1 MKKSSSIL
9 ARWSLG
15 PFLLLAA
22 LLLCAV
28 PSFGQSTYTW
38 IGSNGLGGDGT
49 WNTAAHWSPSRSSPN
64 AADILQFSLGG
75 SPTITVNA
83 GFTNGSIRV
92 SNSTSVTFT
101 AGAGRTLIVTNV
113 TGDDLIIA
121 SNSSITLGT
130 NINMTLASSATAA
143 ISGTLTVN
151 SGRTYNTDGTSVVTT
166 VMGTI
171 VNAGTVTSTTAGKLL
186 FNSGSIY
193 QHNQNGGTVPTA
205 TWDANSTC
213 QITGITNANP
223 TGLAQSFG
231 HLVWNT
237 PGMTGNRTFPDAS
250 TMSIAGNLQ
259 IQSTG
264 TGILE
269 FNNQTALS
277 ISGNL
282 LISGGTTQLTPNN
295 TARSWTV
302 GGSVTISGGTLDLS
316 NGNKVG
322 TLNVAGNFSITSGT
336 LTETG
341 TGSGAVIFNGSG
353 TQIYT
358 SGGTV
363 SNTINFTVNSGSYL
377 QMADGTTVVSGGGSF
392 TLSSGATLGV
402 TSVDGITTSGATGNI
417 QVTGTRTYSSG
428 AHYIYNGTTA
438 QVTGNGLT
446 QNIPANLTINNSAGV
461 TLSAATTI
469 SGNLTIASGAV
480 LDASS
485 SNFNMTVGGNW
496 TNNGGT
502 FTPRAATVTF
512 NGTGAQA
519 INGTAVSQTFH
530 SITVNKSAQ
539 TLSFGGSTSSISLS
553 GNLTILAGTFDLGSG
568 TADRISA
575 GGVLTVSNGATLK
588 VGGTGTLPANYST
601 HSIGATSTVEYNGTT
616 QTIAALNSAQDYG
629 NLIVSSSTSATAG
642 GNVGV
647 VGTLTLNNDL
657 NMGSNTLTL
666 GSAAT
671 VTSTGDVVGA
681 VFRSGL
687 ATGTAYAFNNQY
699 TTITFSGSAPTNVTS
714 VLTRGA
720 APSGKS
726 NAIQRYYT
734 ISNTGGF
741 GTATLRLRYLDSELN
756 GNTELDLV
764 LWKDV
769 SGTWTEQGRTGSV
782 DVTNNFVELAGV
794 TSFSAWTLA
803 NNLLDH
809 FAVSFTS
816 PQTSGVAFTGT
827 NTITAQDAGNR
838 TVTRFNAAT
847 NNVTVTATPN
857 DGTITGLGSGNNNVL
872 NQASDFVNGVANVT
886 GSLVFSGLTG
896 NHTFTATSANGKT
909 GTSGTVTIN
918 ASTTNWVGGTSNNWN
933 DPANW
938 SNGVPGAG
946 TNVVI
951 GSATF
956 RPRVPTTGASTF
968 DLTINNGGYLEWES
982 CGGVLNIYG
991 QLTIVNG
998 GTMDLGT
1005 CTPAN
1010 QVVFHGNFTI
1020 NNGGAIQAG
1029 NGIIDLKASSWQNNP
1044 GSSFYPGTSTVIVDG
1059 TGNQTISGDITFY
1072 NLIVDNPTGTVTFTG
1087 DVVVEN
1093 DMTIEAGSTVDVS
1106 GGGTLTVVGDFN
1118 NQGSVPTDKPYIVS
1132 ATAVSTTQVDV
1143 TFNEPVQQT
1152 SAETASNYSI
1162 RLQSGGTLSI
1172 SSAVRDGTNT
1182 AVVHLTPSSALTPGN
1197 VDTLVV
1203 NNVQDLSGGDVIQA
1217 NSRKRITSAA
1227 LNVFYSRASGNWND
1241 VNTWSF
1247 VSHVGAAASRLPGSA
1262 TGDSVIVGNNH
1273 TVTLDVNV
1281 SNLNLVRVNSTGT
1294 LNTGTFVI
1302 SGSGAFELNAGGTLG
1317 IGSADGITASGASGN
1332 IQTTTRSFSTG
1343 ANYTYNGTS
1352 AQVTGNGLPSTVNNL
1367 TISNA
1372 AGVTLTASTS
1382 LTGDLTVSSGTF
1394 DLGANNANR
1403 SSSGGTLTLGA
1414 GTTLKIGGTGSLPSN
1429 YTAHS
1434 INSSST
1440 VEYNGTNQTVAAL
1453 NSSQNYGTLIIS
1465 GSGTKTLAGNIGIVN
1480 DLTISGGTFDLSTF
1494 TANRTVSG
1502 GSLTLSSGTAL
1513 TVGGSSGGLTG
1524 SNFPANFSALT
1535 LDGTVEYNGT
1545 GAQSVAPLAYTHVL
1559 FSNGGTKTIDGT
1571 ITFNG
1576 NFTVNAGAVVVVAAT
1591 GDIQINGNLV
1601 VGGSFTNN
1609 GTISIGN

>member
-1 MKKSSSIL
+1 M
-9 ARWSLG
+9 G

-22 LLLCAV
+22 LLLCAA

-49 WNTAAHWSPSRSSPN
+49 WNTATHWSPSRSSPN

-75 SPTITVNA
+75 SPTVTVNA
-83 GFTNGSIRV
+83 GFTNGSIQV

-101 AGAGRTLIVTNV
+101 AGAGRTLTVTNV

-121 SNSSITLGT
+121 SNSSVTLGT

-166 VMGTI
+166 VTGTI
-171 VNAGTVTSTTAGKLL
+171 INAGTVTSTTASKLL
-186 FNSGSIY
+186 FNSGAIY
-193 QHNQNGGTVPTA
+193 QHNRNGGTVPTA
-205 TWDANSTC
+205 AWDANSTC
-213 QITGITNANP
+213 EITGITNTNP
-223 TGLAQSFG
+223 SGLAQSFG

-259 IQSTG
+259 ILSTG

-302 GGSVTISGGTLDLS
+302 GGSVMISGGTLDLS

-353 TQIYT
+353 PQIYT

-363 SNTINFTVNSGSYL
+363 SNTVNFTVNNGSYL

-512 NGTGAQA
+512 NGTGTQV
-519 INGTAVSQTFH
+519 INGTAVSQTFN
-530 SITVNKSAQ
+530 SVTVNKSAQ
-539 TLSFGGSTSSISLS
+539 TLSFGGNTSSILLS

-657 NMGSNTLTL
+657 DMGSNTLTL

-714 VLTRGA
+714 VLTRGS

-726 NAIQRYYT
+726 DAIQRYYT

-741 GTATLRLRYLDSELN
+741 GAATLRLHYLDSELN

-782 DVTNNFVELAGV
+782 DATNNFVELAGI

-816 PQTSGVAFTGT
+816 PQTSGTAFTGT

-886 GSLVFSGLTG
+886 GSLIFSGAAG
-896 NHTFTATSANGKT
+896 DHTFTATSANGKT
-909 GTSGTVTIN
+909 GTSSTVTIV
-918 ASTTNWVGGTSNNWN
+918 ARTTKWQGDVSSSWN
-933 DPANW
+933 DPDNW
-938 SNGVPGAG
+938 DNGVPDQY
-946 TNVVI
+946 TNVII
-951 GSATF
+951 GTAVTYN
-956 RPRVPTTGASTF
+956 PLVPTTGASTF
-968 DLTINNGGYLEWES
+968 DLTINNGGYLAWEP

-991 QLTIVNG
+991 QLTVVNG
-998 GTMDLGT
+998 GTIDMGT
-1005 CTPAN
+1005 CDPPN
-1010 QVVFHGNFTI
+1010 QMVFHGNFTI
-1020 NNGGAIQAG
+1020 NNGGAILAG
-1029 NGIIDLKASSWQNNP
+1029 NGIIDLKGSSWQNNP
-1044 GSSFYPGTSTVIVDG
+1044 GSTFDPGTSTVVISGDG
-1059 TGNQTISGDITFY
+1059 DQTISGDITFY
-1072 NLIVDNPTGTVTFTG
+1072 NLVIENTTGTVTFTD
-1087 DVVVEN
+1087 DVTVQS
-1093 DMTIEAGSTVDVS
+1093 DLTIEDGAAVTFDGTLSVE
-1106 GGGTLTVVGDFN
+1106 GEINGTLTSDN
-1118 NQGSVPTDKPYIVS
+1118 PYILS
-1132 ATAVSTTQVDV
+1132 AVAVTLTQVDV
-1143 TFNEPVQQT
+1143 TFSEPVSTATAENAANYQIKPSSGPAISVL
-1152 SAETASNYSI
+1152 SATRDASDFS
-1162 RLQSGGTLSI
+1162 
-1172 SSAVRDGTNT
+1172 
-1182 AVVHLTPSSALTPGN
+1182 VVHLTVDPALLEG
-1197 VDTLVV
+1197 VEDTLIV
-1203 NNVQDLSGGDVIQA
+1203 NNVQDLAGFTIQP
-1217 NSRKRITSAA
+1217 NSRKRFTPAA
-1227 LNVFYSRASGNWND
+1227 LNVFYSRTSGNWND
-1241 VNTWSF
+1241 TGTWSTL
-1247 VSHVGAAASRLPGSA
+1247 SHTGSAASRVPGSVA
-1262 TGDSVIVGNNH
+1262 GDTVIIGNSH

-1281 SNLNLVRVNSTGT
+1281 TNTNLVRVNSTGT
-1294 LNTGTFVI
+1294 LQTGTFVI

-1372 AGVTLTASTS
+1372 A
-1382 LTGDLTVSSGTF
+1382 
-1394 DLGANNANR
+1394 
-1403 SSSGGTLTLGA
+1403 
-1414 GTTLKIGGTGSLPSN
+1414 
-1429 YTAHS
+1429 
-1434 INSSST
+1434 
-1440 VEYNGTNQTVAAL
+1440 
-1453 NSSQNYGTLIIS
+1453 
-1465 GSGTKTLAGNIGIVN
+1465 
-1480 DLTISGGTFDLSTF
+1480 
-1494 TANRTVSG
+1494 
-1502 GSLTLSSGTAL
+1502 
-1513 TVGGSSGGLTG
+1513 
-1524 SNFPANFSALT
+1524 
-1535 LDGTVEYNGT
+1535 
-1545 GAQSVAPLAYTHVL
+1545 
-1559 FSNGGTKTIDGT
+1559 
-1571 ITFNG
+1571 
-1576 NFTVNAGAVVVVAAT
+1576 
-1591 GDIQINGNLV
+1591 
-1601 VGGSFTNN
+1601 
-1609 GTISIGN
+1609 